1 MSYQEPEHPPDM
13 HLADGLSSQHLQ
25 PLMLPSSTLAPL
37 NVSLCLHVHSGL
49 GGANLYPPEQNQRKA
64 AKSGTL
70 LNIQHKHK
78 TMKKDTL
85 KIVLKQIYA
94 FRILSKNQFLPNI

>member
-1 MSYQEPEHPPDM
+1 MTSISHSEPEHPPDT

-37 NVSLCLHVHSGL
+37 IVSLCLHVHSGL
-49 GGANLYPPEQNQRKA
+49 DGANLYPPEQNQRKA
-64 AKSGTL
+64 SAKSSTL

-78 TMKKDTL
+78 IMKKDTL
-85 KIVLKQIYA
+85 KISLLR
-94 FRILSKNQFLPNI
+94 FS